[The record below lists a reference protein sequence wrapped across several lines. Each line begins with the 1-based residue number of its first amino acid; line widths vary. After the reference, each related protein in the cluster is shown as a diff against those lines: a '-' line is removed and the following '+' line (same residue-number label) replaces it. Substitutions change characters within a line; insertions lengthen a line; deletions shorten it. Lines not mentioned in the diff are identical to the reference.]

1 MFSPLARI
9 KKNKLPISF
18 LLILLIFISFGIF
31 TLKGLYTVGDLT
43 RKIYEHP
50 LVVSNA
56 SLHAALDITKIHR
69 DMKDV
74 VLSNYPDEIKISLKV
89 VNENE
94 QKAYQHLDMV
104 RHNILGEKGKFL
116 EKQARQLF
124 KEWKPIRE
132 EVIQLLE
139 AGKKQDAILITIS
152 KVSEHVAKLE
162 AKMLELTSYARKKAD
177 SFIELSK
184 TEQSKLEGII
194 FVLTLMGIIAS
205 IAISIS
211 AINRVLKAEKLLRN
225 KNIALQ
231 KALDEVQ
238 TLQGILPICSFC
250 KNIRNDQGYYE
261 QIEDYIHKHSGV
273 DFSHTICPS
282 CAKMHY
288 PEIYESILS
297 KEKN

>member
-1 MFSPLARI
+1 MISPLAGI

-56 SLHAALDITKIHR
+56 SLHAALDITKTHR

-74 VLSNYPDEIKISLKV
+74 VLSNYPDEIKVSLKAV
-89 VNENE
+89 SGNE
-94 QKAYQHLDMV
+94 QKTYQHLDIV
-104 RHNILGEKGKFL
+104 RNHILGEEGKVL

-139 AGKKQDAILITIS
+139 AGKKQDAILITKS
-152 KVSEHVAKLE
+152 KGSEHVAKLE
-162 AKMLELTSYARKKAD
+162 AKMLELTLYARKKAD

-184 TEQSKLEGII
+184 IEQSKLEWII
-194 FVLTLMGIIAS
+194 FIMTLLGVLAS

-211 AINRVLKAEKLLRN
+211 AINRVLKSENLLRN

-231 KALDEVQ
+231 KALDEIQ

-250 KNIRNDQGYYE
+250 KHIRNDQGYYE
-261 QIEDYIHKHSGV
+261 QIEDYIQKHSGV

-282 CAKMHY
+282 CVKKHY
-288 PEIYESILS
+288 PDVHKIIISEE
-297 KEKN
+297 NN